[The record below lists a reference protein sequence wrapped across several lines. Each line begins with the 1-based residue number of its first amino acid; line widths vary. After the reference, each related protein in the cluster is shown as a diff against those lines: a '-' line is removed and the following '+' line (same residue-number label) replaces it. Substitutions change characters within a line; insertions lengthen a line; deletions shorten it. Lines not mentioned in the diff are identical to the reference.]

1 MDEWVEPDGT
11 IYRKNAE
18 GNYDVIP
25 PEKKSKAKK
34 SVKKSA
40 SSKKA
45 N

>member
-11 IYRKNAE
+11 IYRKNKE

-40 SSKKA
+40 STKKG